1 MKRIRSVLGLVC
13 TLWKRKPLPWND
25 LRYYCHY
32 ASMRPNVYIIAGPNG
47 VGKTTFAREFLPNYA
62 DCKNFVNAD
71 LIAQGMSPF
80 SPETAAFRAGRLM
93 LKEIDLLAQRRADF
107 GFETTLSGRSYLGL
121 IRRLKNQDYA
131 VHFFFLWVSGVDLA
145 LSRIK
150 YRVSEGGHDVPEAD
164 VRRRFDRSI
173 KNFLDL
179 YRPLGDS
186 WLLFDNS
193 LGTPAAIALE
203 EQGRLRIMKPD
214 TYKAFVAQYGK
225 PD

>member
-1 MKRIRSVLGLVC
+1 
-13 TLWKRKPLPWND
+13 
-25 LRYYCHY
+25 
-32 ASMRPNVYIIAGPNG
+32 MRPNVYIIAGPNG

-71 LIAQGMSPF
+71 LIAQGMAPF
-80 SPETAAFRAGRLM
+80 SPETAAFRAGRLV
-93 LKEIDLLAQRRADF
+93 LNEIDLFAQRRTDF
-107 GFETTLSGRSYLGL
+107 GFETTLSGRSYLSL
-121 IRRLKNQDYA
+121 IRGLKNQGYA
-131 VHFFFLWVSGVDLA
+131 VHFFFLWLSRVDLA
-145 LSRIK
+145 LSRIEA
-150 YRVSEGGHDVPEAD
+150 RVLQGGHDVPEAD